1 MLKELLIL
9 ILVIS
14 PAFAA
19 SNMTEAQVLHG
30 MELARGAGM
39 MDAGAMFAKSE
50 VAAGHIQVADYWTFI
65 KTANEV
71 IRDYNRFVMDNFNVS
86 VQDRLKMA
94 EYSL

>member
-1 MLKELLIL
+1 MLKELLFLIL
-9 ILVIS
+9 IIS
-14 PAFAA
+14 PTLAA
-19 SNMTEAQVLHG
+19 ENMTEAQILHR

-50 VAAGHIQVADYWTFI
+50 LAAGDVAVGDYWTFV

-71 IRDYNRFVMDNFNVS
+71 IRDYNRFVMDNFNAS
-86 VQDRLKMA
+86 VQDTLKMA